1 MIHIQTI
8 FICKQL
14 VSALLLAYKD
24 AENHYTASSL
34 GDRYVV
40 NVSGCQSLIWCCTC
54 MSNLSGATAVASSTH
69 VMTVLTQQGS
79 ICILYVLYII

>member
-1 MIHIQTI
+1 M
-8 FICKQL
+8 
-14 VSALLLAYKD
+14 AYKD
-24 AENHYTASSL
+24 AENHYTATAEM

-40 NVSGCQSLIWCCTC
+40 NISGCQSLIWCCMY

-79 ICILYVLYII
+79 ICILYNTHCMFCIFK